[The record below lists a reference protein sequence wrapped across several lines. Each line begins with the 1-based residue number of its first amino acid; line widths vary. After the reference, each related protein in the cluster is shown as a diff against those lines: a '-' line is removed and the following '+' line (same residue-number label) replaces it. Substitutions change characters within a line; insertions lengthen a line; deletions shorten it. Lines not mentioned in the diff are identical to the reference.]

1 MKGISCRFARWI
13 FGCFLLFVA
22 LTAAALA
29 QPDDAELYAFSH
41 FAGPL
46 GGSGNADGTGSATRF
61 SNPNGLAVDT
71 AGNVYVSDSGSAGV
85 RRITP
90 AGVVTTLPPTADS
103 YWSPA
108 GVAVDTG
115 GNVYVS
121 DYNNRTISR
130 IAPDGV
136 ITVLARGPN
145 IGFLYPQG
153 LALDGAGNLYI
164 ADPYENMIVT
174 MTTAGAGAHGYAGL
188 TLQPG
193 SADGTDYAQ
202 FRNPVAVTIDSSG
215 NVYVADR
222 GNNTI
227 RKIAPSGVVATLA
240 GTAGVTGSADGAGA
254 AAQFNSPSGV
264 AVDLA
269 GNVYVADTGNATI
282 RKIMPNGAVTTFAGM
297 PGAFGSVDGMGAAA
311 RFHGPA
317 ALAVDGSGNV
327 FVGDG
332 DTIGTPG
339 NYGGAIRKITP
350 TGRVTTI
357 AGLAGDHGNVDGNAT
372 TARFDG
378 PQSVAADTAGNVY
391 VADTANS
398 TIRKV
403 TAAGVVITFAGAAGQ
418 TGSVDGVGTAA
429 RFNQPT
435 GVAVE
440 LAGNVY
446 VADHDNNTIRKIT
459 QAGVVTTL
467 AGTAGYFGSTDGT
480 GAAAAFHHPVG
491 LAVDSGGN
499 LYVSDGDY
507 LPGGD
512 PIEGWGTIR
521 KVTASGVVT
530 TLAGNPIVH
539 DYYDHSPYEEGWF
552 IFPKGM
558 AIDESG
564 TVYVA
569 DQEAGILKVAPD
581 GTVSMVIAVDE
592 AGKTVW
598 LAGSTGVVVD
608 HGGNLYVTNK
618 YFSDLIKITPAGLVT
633 TVAGNPIS
641 IGGTATW
648 GITVVH
654 GGADGVGA
662 AVQFNSPTG
671 LVMDGQ
677 GNFYVADTGNNAIRK
692 GQLVGP
698 PVITSQP
705 QSQTVTAGSDVQ
717 FTVSAT
723 GVPAPTYQWYV
734 NGSAFSGA
742 TTNTLSFATARSS
755 DAGAYTVVVTNAV
768 GSITSNA
775 ATLTVSAAPVTPP
788 TTPASS
794 GGGGSPSLWFYG
806 ALALLASARRFS
818 RVGTANP
825 S

>member
-1 MKGISCRFARWI
+1 MKGIAYSFPRWI
-13 FGCFLLFVA
+13 FGCSLLFLA
-22 LTAAALA
+22 LTAAASA
-29 QPDDAELYAFSH
+29 QPDNARLYAFSH

-46 GGSGNADGTGSATRF
+46 GGSGNADGTGSAARF

-136 ITVLARGPN
+136 ITVLARGP
-145 IGFLYPQG
+145 IFGFLCPQG

-164 ADPYENMIVT
+164 ADPYESSIVT
-174 MTTAGAGAHGYAGL
+174 MTTAGAGAHAYAGL

-193 SADGTDYAQ
+193 SADGTYDAQ
-202 FRNPVAVTIDSSG
+202 FRNPVAVAADSLG

-222 GNNTI
+222 GNNMI
-227 RKIAPSGVVATLA
+227 RKIAPSGVVTTLA
-240 GTAGVTGSADGAGA
+240 GTAGVTGCADGAGA

-269 GNVYVADTGNATI
+269 GIVYVADAGNGTI
-282 RKIMPNGAVTTFAGM
+282 RKIMPNGAVTTLAGTA
-297 PGAFGSVDGMGAAA
+297 GAFGSVDGLGAAA
-311 RFHGPA
+311 RFHGPT
-317 ALAVDGSGNV
+317 ALAVDGVGNV

-332 DTIGTPG
+332 DSIGTPG

-350 TGRVTTI
+350 AGRVTTI
-357 AGLAGDHGNVDGNAT
+357 AGLAGDHGSVDGYAT
-372 TARFDG
+372 TARFDD

-391 VADTANS
+391 LADTANS
-398 TIRKV
+398 TIRKI
-403 TAAGVVITFAGAAGQ
+403 TAAGVVTTFAGVAGQ
-418 TGSVDGVGTAA
+418 TGSVDGIGTAA

-435 GVAVE
+435 GVAVD

-446 VADHDNNTIRKIT
+446 VADHDNDTIRKIT

-467 AGTAGYFGSTDGT
+467 AGTAGCFGTADGT
-480 GAAAAFHHPVG
+480 GTAAAFHHPVG

-512 PIEGWGTIR
+512 PMEGWGTVR
-521 KVTASGVVT
+521 KVTAGGVVT

-539 DYYDHSPYEEGWF
+539 DYYDHSTYEGGWF
-552 IFPKGM
+552 AFPKGL
-558 AIDESG
+558 AVDESR

-581 GTVSMVIAVDE
+581 GAVSKVIAVDE

-598 LAGSTGVVVD
+598 LAGSTGVVLD

-618 YFSDLIKITPAGLVT
+618 YFSDLIKITPAGLAT

-648 GITVVH
+648 GRTVVH

-662 AVQFNSPTG
+662 VVQFNSPTG
-671 LVMDGQ
+671 LAMDSQ
-677 GNFYVADTGNNAIRK
+677 GSLYVADTGSNTIRK
-692 GQLVGP
+692 GQLAGP
-698 PVITSQP
+698 PIIATQP
-705 QSQTVTAGSDVQ
+705 QSQTVAPGSSVQ
-717 FTVSAT
+717 FTVTAG
-723 GVPAPTYQWYV
+723 GVPDPTYQWYV

-742 TTNTLSFATARSS
+742 TTNALSFTNARNS
-755 DAGAYTVVVTNAV
+755 DAGAYTVVVTNAL
-768 GSITSNA
+768 GSVTSNA
-775 ATLTVSAAPVTPP
+775 ATLTVSAAPAAPP
-788 TTPASS
+788 AS
-794 GGGGSPSLWFYG
+794 GGGGGGAPSLWFYG
-806 ALALLASARRFS
+806 ALSLLLTVRKALRR
-818 RVGTANP
+818 R
-825 S
+825 